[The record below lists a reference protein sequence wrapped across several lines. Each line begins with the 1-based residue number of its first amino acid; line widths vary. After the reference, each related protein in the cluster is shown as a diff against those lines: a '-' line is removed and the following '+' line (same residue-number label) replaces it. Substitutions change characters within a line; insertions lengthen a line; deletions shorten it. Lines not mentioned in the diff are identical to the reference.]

1 MSSPVEA
8 PLRRSKSKSEM
19 FSPEFWTLNF
29 SSVLFMASFS
39 MIIPELPDFLRA
51 MGGQDYIGYIV
62 GLFTVSAA
70 LSRPISGVLTD
81 KSGRIKIMLFGSA
94 ITTIAGLL
102 YPFAQTVWLFL
113 SLRFIHGLSTGFR
126 PTASTTYLTDI
137 VPRQRRGEA
146 MGYLGMAGSI
156 GMAMGPVLG
165 SVIREEFSFEMMF
178 YTSTLLGL
186 LSFLL
191 TLRLKETIQKKEKVN
206 TSIRQVKVSDV
217 LERSALPT
225 SIIMVLDTFSFGVI
239 LTVAPDFVKSMGFQY
254 KGIFNAVFVLA
265 SISMRFFAGHASD
278 RYGRVPLLRAG
289 TVLLVISLLV
299 LGFAGNSTVLI
310 IGAVLYGMSIG
321 INRPTIFAWTTD
333 LANPEKIGKALA
345 TMLLALEIG
354 IGAGAFISGE
364 IYDNEIEM
372 IPATFFLAAGIAA
385 ISLIYLLFVA
395 SKFEQRPSK
404 LS

>member
-8 PLRRSKSKSEM
+8 PVFRSKSKSEM
-19 FSPEFWTLNF
+19 FSPEFWTLNW

-39 MIIPELPDFLRA
+39 MILPELPDFLRA

-62 GLFTVSAA
+62 GIFTLSAA

-137 VPRQRRGEA
+137 VPKQRRGEA

-191 TLRLKETIQKKEKVN
+191 TLRLKETIPKKEKVN

-239 LTVAPDFVKSMGFQY
+239 LTVAPDYVKSMGFQY

-278 RYGRVPLLRAG
+278 RFGRVPLLRTG

-364 IYDNEIEM
+364 IYDNDINR
-372 IPATFFLAAGIAA
+372 IPATFFLAAAIAFV
-385 ISLIYLLFVA
+385 SLIYLLFVA
-395 SKFEQRPSK
+395 AKFERK
-404 LS
+404 NTD

>member
-8 PLRRSKSKSEM
+8 PVFRSKSKSEM
-19 FSPEFWTLNF
+19 FSPEFWTLNW

-39 MIIPELPDFLRA
+39 MILPELPDFLRA

-62 GLFTVSAA
+62 GIFTLSAA
-70 LSRPISGVLTD
+70 LSRPISGVHTD

-137 VPRQRRGEA
+137 VPKQRRGEA

-191 TLRLKETIQKKEKVN
+191 TLRLKETIPKKEKVN

-239 LTVAPDFVKSMGFQY
+239 LTVAPDYVKSMGFQY

-278 RYGRVPLLRAG
+278 RFGRVPLLRTG

-364 IYDNEIEM
+364 IYDNDINR
-372 IPATFFLAAGIAA
+372 IPATFFLAAAIAFV
-385 ISLIYLLFVA
+385 SLIYLLFVA
-395 SKFEQRPSK
+395 AKFERK
-404 LS
+404 NTD